1 MNGLRPRQ
9 IVAIDDITAAY
20 RQGYKS
26 PLLRASTGFGKTHT
40 SVEMIRRALAK
51 GKRCFF
57 LAHLREL
64 LQPTSE
70 RLSLAGIK
78 HSFVWAGHLY
88 DRRQMVQVVS
98 VQTAANRLDRLERPD
113 FIIIDEAHLATA
125 ATYQKILAWAKAG
138 PKYYEPGGAHLLSLT
153 ATPGRLSGEPM
164 GDVADIIIETC
175 STQELIDEDLL
186 APVRYLTP
194 DTPDSKDFGHIGADF
209 NSKLVAAIM
218 DKPALV
224 GSALDTYMKYGR
236 GRPAL
241 GFCINLASARN
252 YAERFAAAG
261 LRTMAISGDDSD
273 TDRDFALKG
282 LQQGKLDF
290 VFNCKLF
297 VAGVDAPAISYIA
310 DLAPTESLTRYLQ
323 GLGRGLRTFDGN
335 EFLPRKTNL
344 IYSDHAGNMK
354 RHGNPLAAR
363 EWTLAGD
370 PSKKKGT
377 KSEVGMKQ
385 CPRCLANCAATAR
398 FCPIGHEFEVKG
410 REIEEREGELREV
423 ELAEQARAQA
433 VQKRREQGKAQTF
446 DELVA
451 IGKSRGMKRSELWAK
466 HVLRARAA
474 KQSRETA

>member
-1 MNGLRPRQ
+1 MSLRPRQ

-20 RQGYKS
+20 RHGYKS

-51 GKRCFF
+51 GRRCWF

-70 RLSLAGIK
+70 RLSLAGIN

-98 VQTAANRLDRLERPD
+98 VQTAANRLDRLQKPD

-125 ATYQKILAWAKAG
+125 ATYQKILEWAQAG
-138 PKYYEPGGAHLLSLT
+138 PKFYQPGGAHLLSLT
-153 ATPGRLSGEPM
+153 ATPSRLSGEPM

-175 STQELIDEDLL
+175 STQELVDEGLL

-194 DTPDSKDFGHIGADF
+194 DTPDMQGTAHRGGDF
-209 NSKLVAAIM
+209 VAADVAAVM
-218 DKPALV
+218 DKPAIV
-224 GSALDTYMKYGR
+224 GSALDTYMRFGR

-241 GFCINLASARN
+241 GFCVNLASARN

-282 LQQGKLDF
+282 LMQGKLDW

-297 VAGVDAPAISYIA
+297 VAGVDCPPIGYIA

-323 GLGRGLRTFDGN
+323 GLGRGLRTFAGN
-335 EFLPRKTNL
+335 QHLPPKQNL
-344 IYSDHAGNMK
+344 IYADHAGNIK
-354 RHGNPLAAR
+354 RHSNPMAAR
-363 EWTLAGD
+363 EWTLSGD
-370 PSKKKGT
+370 PSKKKGS
-377 KSEVGMKQ
+377 KSEVGKKQ
-385 CPRCLANCAATAR
+385 CPKCLANVAATAR
-398 FCPIGHEFEVKG
+398 LCPIGHEFEVKS
-410 REIEEREGELREV
+410 REVEEREGELREI
-423 ELAEQARAQA
+423 ELAEQARQA
-433 VQKRREQGKAQTF
+433 AVEKRREQGRAQTEE
-446 DELVA
+446 ELIA
-451 IGKSRGMKRSELWAK
+451 IGRARSMARPELWAR

-474 KQSRETA
+474 KEARRV